1 LINIKNK
8 IKISEKIYENDY
20 KKFLDFVASN
30 NVFQKEHINK
40 IKKITYETENEYN
53 KENRKNKKL

>member
-20 KKFLDFVASN
+20 KRFLDFVASN

-40 IKKITYETENEYN
+40 IKKITYETGIENN

>member
-1 LINIKNK
+1 MINIKNK

-20 KKFLDFVASN
+20 KRFLDFVASN

-40 IKKITYETENEYN
+40 IKKITYETGNENN

>member
-1 LINIKNK
+1 MINIKNK
-8 IKISEKIYENDY
+8 IKKREKIYENDY

-40 IKKITYETENEYN
+40 IKKITYETGIENN